1 MCKKPFYK
9 AQCKWRA
16 LLLFYVHLDT
26 DSGILF
32 INVNVLKLKKKREI
46 EPKLENRWVQ
56 IGQRSWGKKKKLSLE
71 CFLETFG
78 FNTSW

>member
-16 LLLFYVHLDT
+16 LLLSYVHLDT

-32 INVNVLKLKKKREI
+32 INVTVLKFKKREREREI

-56 IGQRSWGKKKKLSLE
+56 IGQRSRGRKK
-71 CFLETFG
+71 TI
-78 FNTSW
+78 T